1 MNFTWLYFRFKST
14 VAVKF
19 HLNIFPFEARLF
31 DFLISKWRHWDGNF
45 LRIGGGRCF
54 ESTFKTEPDFEKKTE
69 KSSFDAQ
76 KLLIE
81 KNFTKYRK

>member
-31 DFLISKWRHWDGNF
+31 DFLLSKWRHWDGDV

-54 ESTFKTEPDFEKKTE
+54 ESTFKTEPDFEKAE
-69 KSSFDAQ
+69 KSLQDAQ
-76 KLLIE
+76 KFLIQ
-81 KNFTKYRK
+81 KNFAQYRK